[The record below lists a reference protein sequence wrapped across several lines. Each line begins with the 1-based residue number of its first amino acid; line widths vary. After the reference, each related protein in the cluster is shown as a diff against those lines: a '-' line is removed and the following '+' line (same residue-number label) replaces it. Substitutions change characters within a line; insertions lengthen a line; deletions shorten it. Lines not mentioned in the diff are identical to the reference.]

1 MSYLAKKGFEM
12 NKEDF
17 DPSTLHAMSGDSDE
31 EMVIMVIDKVVDALE
46 AQLGRVP
53 TVKESLEYFRQ
64 LRNFYDTQVEPLG
77 LRPIK
82 DLPTIPPYQ
91 TL

>member
-1 MSYLAKKGFEM
+1 M

-53 TVKESLEYFRQ
+53 TVEEALEYFRQ
-64 LRNFYDTQVEPLG
+64 LRNFYNTQVEPLG
-77 LRPIK
+77 IRPIK
-82 DLPTIPPYQ
+82 DLPTPPPFQ